1 MGLTSETTVYVMAA
15 LAAVCVGLLVWS
27 WPRFAR
33 QGLWQVC
40 GRLLAI
46 GMTQVVMIAAFAC
59 WLNSSYQFFG
69 SWGELFGRVETAPVG
84 VTQAG
89 DDGGTGTVSGVAV
102 KGALV
107 QPAGDEQLS
116 RVSGLPTGPAAVN
129 GRVESVKVIGRR
141 TGVVD
146 PAFVYLPPQYFQKGV
161 PAPAVPGDRRAQR
174 LPGQHLQ
181 PRAASAGVADR
192 R

>member
-33 QGLWQVC
+33 RGLWQVF

-46 GMTQVVMIAAFAC
+46 GTTQVVMIAAFAC

-89 DDGGTGTVSGVAV
+89 DEGGTGTGGGVARE
-102 KGALV
+102 GGLG
-107 QPAGDEQLS
+107 QPAGGGQVS
-116 RVSGLPTGPAAVN
+116 R
-129 GRVESVKVIGRR
+129 GR
-141 TGVVD
+141 GV
-146 PAFVYLPPQYFQKGV
+146 
-161 PAPAVPGDRRAQR
+161 
-174 LPGQHLQ
+174 
-181 PRAASAGVADR
+181 
-192 R
+192 